1 MSNQRAKTGVT
12 VVSVS
17 RKDIHSDIRKKH
29 RREKLSIKQ
38 KIDEVRS
45 ESIPFDQY
53 ESKTYSPTVIHS
65 SMLEKQ
71 EISSTNETNI
81 NHPRVVSSIIDQNH
95 PVSVTSSFNKSFTFF
110 ENADTSSVL
119 SGIKS
124 IEDYR
129 EQKPN
134 RRSRRYTNAVIER
147 EIKKPSKNI
156 ENNQTDKKNRRRRRL
171 CKLCPAYSNCCC
183 VSTIIGILLALF
195 GITALLVF
203 IFTSK
208 HVTTTTTSTTSTTS
222 TSTSTSSTTSTT
234 SVTTSTTTPTPPC
247 TPTSVGSASTL
258 YSTSSGS
265 ATSYTCFAYE
275 WTSPT
280 TGLVTLAFEL
290 RHDPHYWFLDDV
302 SVYAGAVQM
311 LTNTGFETGSLSP
324 WVRTTPY
331 GSCSGS
337 AGQICSGSYSPH
349 SGNDH
354 LCDGSNGCADRISQ
368 QFMATAGEV
377 YVVSFWLK
385 SGSTGST
392 ISAKVTLS

>member
-1 MSNQRAKTGVT
+1 
-12 VVSVS
+12 
-17 RKDIHSDIRKKH
+17 
-29 RREKLSIKQ
+29 KLSIKQ
-38 KIDEVRS
+38 KIDEARS

-53 ESKTYSPTVIHS
+53 KSKTYSPTVIHS

-208 HVTTTTTSTTSTTS
+208 HVTTTTTSTTSTS
-222 TSTSTSSTTSTT
+222 
-234 SVTTSTTTPTPPC
+234 
-247 TPTSVGSASTL
+247 
-258 YSTSSGS
+258 
-265 ATSYTCFAYE
+265 
-275 WTSPT
+275 
-280 TGLVTLAFEL
+280 
-290 RHDPHYWFLDDV
+290 
-302 SVYAGAVQM
+302 
-311 LTNTGFETGSLSP
+311 
-324 WVRTTPY
+324 
-331 GSCSGS
+331 
-337 AGQICSGSYSPH
+337 
-349 SGNDH
+349 
-354 LCDGSNGCADRISQ
+354 
-368 QFMATAGEV
+368 
-377 YVVSFWLK
+377 
-385 SGSTGST
+385 
-392 ISAKVTLS
+392 